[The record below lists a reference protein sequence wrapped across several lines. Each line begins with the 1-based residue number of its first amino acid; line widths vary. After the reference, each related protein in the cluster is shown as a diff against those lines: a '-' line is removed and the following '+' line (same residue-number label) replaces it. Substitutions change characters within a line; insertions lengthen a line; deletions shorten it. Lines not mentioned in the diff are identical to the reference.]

1 MICPYAVNR
10 KTVTQSKIEY
20 DENGNQTAWVEIQNN
35 NASFLKC
42 QKEYCAV
49 FRDGRCCYNNAK

>member
-10 KTVTQSKIEY
+10 IEY
-20 DENGNQTAWVEIQNN
+20 DENDNQTVWVEIQNN
-35 NASFLKC
+35 NDSFLKC
-42 QKEYCAV
+42 QEKECAV